1 MGTIF
6 LVAFAAA
13 LVVGGGVL
21 AHLIGA
27 SSILTFFLV
36 DKARFLA
43 AVPQRILASIDLF
56 SLMSMPLFIMAG
68 EVMNRAGV
76 TRALLDFAM
85 ALMARLKGG
94 LGHVNILTSVFFAG
108 ISGSAMADA
117 AAISNMLVPSMRQA
131 GYSAAYAGAITAA
144 GSVIGP
150 IIPPS
155 IVMIFYGALT
165 QTSVAALF
173 LAGLIPGLILALA
186 LFIANAILARRYNHP
201 VGEVVPLPE
210 KARRGLRALPALTIP
225 FVIMGGIVFGIMTPT
240 EAAAVA
246 VVCAIVVGI
255 IYREMSLAVMI
266 VAVQR
271 TAVLSGTIFLLLAAV
286 AIFGYLAG
294 LEQLPSKLAEWFIG
308 LGFTGWKYLM
318 LLNVLFLIAGMFLEV
333 PVSLALFVP
342 LLVPP
347 ALQMGVSPIHL
358 GIVIVVNLMIGIIT
372 PPFGAALMVV
382 SAISRT
388 SYWAIARAALP
399 FIVAQIL
406 VLLLLTFVPWFS
418 VVLPRAFGFAH

>member
-1 MGTIF
+1 MGAIP
-6 LVAFAAA
+6 LIAFAAA
-13 LVVGGGVL
+13 LMLGGGVL

-27 SSILTFFLV
+27 TSILTFVLA
-36 DKARFLA
+36 DHTRFLA
-43 AVPQRILASIDLF
+43 AVPQRILASINLF

-76 TRALLDFAM
+76 TQALLDFAM

-94 LGHVNILTSVFFAG
+94 LGHVNVLTSVFFAG

-117 AAISNMLVPSMRQA
+117 AAISNMLVPAMRQS

-165 QTSVAALF
+165 QTSIAALF
-173 LAGLIPGLILALA
+173 LAGLVPGLLLALA

-201 VGEVVPLPE
+201 TSEAVALSVMV
-210 KARRGLRALPALTIP
+210 RRGLRALPALTIP
-225 FVIMGGIVFGIMTPT
+225 VVILGGIVFGIMTPT

-246 VVCAIVVGI
+246 VVCSIVVGI
-255 IYREMSLAVMI
+255 IYREMSVAIMVA
-266 VAVQR
+266 AVQR
-271 TAVLSGTIFLLLAAV
+271 TAVLSGTIFILLSSV

-294 LEQLPSKLAEWFIG
+294 LEQLPSQMATWFVS
-308 LGFTGWKYLM
+308 LGFQGWKYLM
-318 LLNVLFLIAGMFLEV
+318 LLNAIFLVAGMFLEV

-347 ALQMGVSPIHL
+347 AIQMGVNPIHI
-358 GIVIVVNLMIGIIT
+358 GIVIVVNLMIGIVT

-382 SAISRT
+382 SAVCRT
-388 SYWAIARAALP
+388 SYWSIARAALP
-399 FIVAQIL
+399 FIGMQIA
-406 VLLLLTFVPWFS
+406 VLLLLTLVPWFS
-418 VVLPRAFGFAH
+418 LALPRALGFAH